1 MMIKQAK
8 FCKLCLKATIIQA
21 NKLLTFKLYFV
32 LNAPLTFQKKSKIL
46 VQITDF
52 YFIKKYS
59 LKFFLIN
66 IILRNFNFFQY
77 FLANNHLNHRL
88 EILEMIHTIK
98 IYISFSIIQNQ
109 KKSFFF
115 HMQICHFFFYIKKV
129 ALTVFFYLN

>member
-1 MMIKQAK
+1 M
-8 FCKLCLKATIIQA
+8 
-21 NKLLTFKLYFV
+21 

-98 IYISFSIIQNQ
+98 IYISFSIIQN
-109 KKSFFF
+109 
-115 HMQICHFFFYIKKV
+115 
-129 ALTVFFYLN
+129 